1 MYLFIYVCFAVLVF
15 HINACAAPC
24 PWIFLPPFSTLPPP
38 YLFDHCDWLF
48 EMTRS
53 NQSMRCRLDWL
64 KSTSFHYYVTPV
76 RQRTGSRWQR
86 PWGAFSAPERYGLN
100 RCFWSTVWSF
110 WECNVRASFL
120 FSCRIPCQLCSGGNF
135 IGAFRPQYRS
145 VLATSRLA
153 VSTANDV
160 GTYSFNCTE
169 NNNRLKTGW
178 RLVLVSSCLF

>member
-1 MYLFIYVCFAVLVF
+1 MYVLPYWSSILTPARLRVLGYF
-15 HINACAAPC
+15 YPH
-24 PWIFLPPFSTLPPP
+24 FLLSRLLICLTTVIGCSKW
-38 YLFDHCDWLF
+38 H
-48 EMTRS
+48 T
-53 NQSMRCRLDWL
+53 MRCRLDWL

-135 IGAFRPQYRS
+135 TGAFRPQYRS

-160 GTYSFNCTE
+160 GMCSFNCTD